1 MTPQATRATRAE
13 QVLGDAGKPA
23 LFGGMALTSYSQN
36 VGVISLTGVGSRFV
50 VAAGGGFLILMALIP
65 KVGATIAL
73 IPAPVLGGVLLVM
86 FGMVAAVGVDII
98 GRNMKTRRD
107 ALIVAI
113 ALGVG
118 LGIQVAPA
126 NAFNVIISEV
136 RLLTS
141 DGIVMGI
148 LTAMVLNIILPKEPN
163 SG

>member
-1 MTPQATRATRAE
+1 MSCCE
-13 QVLGDAGKPA
+13 I
-23 LFGGMALTSYSQN
+23 
-36 VGVISLTGVGSRFV
+36 VISGFGWVTPFAWGPIHRVMDELSSLRAQSRLDPGYSAV
-50 VAAGGGFLILMALIP
+50 P
-65 KVGATIAL
+65 D
-73 IPAPVLGGVLLVM
+73 
-86 FGMVAAVGVDII
+86 AVGDDCTPAGNEIKKDK
-98 GRNMKTRRD
+98 G